1 MFCPECGTKNDDDS
15 LFCENCGKKMKDG
28 SEKIEKIQDNEKKSA
43 EVNNQAKQD
52 VNTTITPRKPISKKT
67 KMIIGLAAVVSI
79 AIIIFSVVGKKLTNP
94 ERIALNYFKDVAAAD
109 WEKVYNYYDLS
120 HYVN

>member
-28 SEKIEKIQDNEKKSA
+28 SEKTEKIQDNEKKSA

-67 KMIIGLAAVVSI
+67 KMIIGLAAVVRYCNNWRSSI
-79 AIIIFSVVGKKLTNP
+79 WRLCTGLRF
-94 ERIALNYFKDVAAAD
+94 RAD
-109 WEKVYNYYDLS
+109 YKA
-120 HYVN
+120 